1 MALSRLHRLLK
12 KSRPLSRSAQQRKL
26 TLETLEERTV
36 LSFLPPVT
44 FPVGVN
50 PRAVTVADF
59 NNDGKPDLA
68 VVNQGPFSTSIS
80 QSSLSVLLGNG
91 KGSFQPAVT
100 TNVQNSGLG
109 NGNAQSVAVGDFNGD
124 GLPDVALNTPGS
136 PANPAVEVLLGKGDG
151 SFQPNHLILPVGQI
165 PLSVA
170 AGDFDH
176 NGALDL
182 VTANSNGTVSV
193 LLGNGGGSFRPRVD
207 LAVGAAPRAVAV
219 GDFNGDGLLD
229 VATAQQLS
237 NTVSVLLGHGDGTFA
252 RPLVFAASGQ
262 DFTFTPSSIAV
273 GDVNGD
279 GRSDLVINLIGGE
292 DSVVSQLGVLLGNGN
307 GTFQAPIL
315 QSPETTG
322 GDGDVALGDFN
333 NDGRL
338 DAAVGGQAALP
349 DGLTVFTGNGDGTF
363 GVPFQSPQRFSTGG
377 NDPFGVAAADLNGD
391 GLVDLVAA
399 NSSSSNVGVL
409 LNTSTPVT
417 AAATTTTLSTS
428 TATAVFGQIETLT
441 ATVSS
446 QAGTPIGTVFFRDG
460 NTLLGS
466 APLDAAGQATIPT
479 SLGIGTHALTASFS
493 GVTGFAESTSA
504 ATAVTVNR
512 ASTTV
517 AVGSS
522 VNPAVTG
529 QAVTFTATVAAVA
542 PGGVTPTGTV
552 TFKDGNVV
560 LGTVAVGTGGKAT
573 FTTSF
578 AAAGGHAITAV
589 YSGDATSVGSSQA
602 LTEQV
607 NAAPT
612 RKATTTSLLASANPA
627 RVGQAVTFTATVL
640 DPSGTGTPTGTVTF
654 FVGNTVVARVT
665 LNASGQARFTVAFS
679 RGPVH
684 HPGGLQRRRHL
695 RRQLAV
701 PHRAGQPVMRGE
713 KLPVPHRRGRS
724 GGRALGE
731 ESSARPGGT
740 ARPSIVFPRPLGGGA
755 LVRVLFPGGFF
766 PGQRLGYIARTGRR
780 SSPSS
785 SGSSRRSPPR
795 SCPARA
801 PFPSSGMPWTTR
813 SPSAGTRP
821 ARSS

>member
-1 MALSRLHRLLK
+1 MVKIA
-12 KSRPLSRSAQQRKL
+12 
-26 TLETLEERTV
+26 
-36 LSFLPPVT
+36 
-44 FPVGVN
+44 
-50 PRAVTVADF
+50 
-59 NNDGKPDLA
+59 
-68 VVNQGPFSTSIS
+68 
-80 QSSLSVLLGNG
+80 SL
-91 KGSFQPAVT
+91 
-100 TNVQNSGLG
+100 
-109 NGNAQSVAVGDFNGD
+109 
-124 GLPDVALNTPGS
+124 
-136 PANPAVEVLLGKGDG
+136 
-151 SFQPNHLILPVGQI
+151 
-165 PLSVA
+165 
-170 AGDFDH
+170 
-176 NGALDL
+176 
-182 VTANSNGTVSV
+182 
-193 LLGNGGGSFRPRVD
+193 
-207 LAVGAAPRAVAV
+207 
-219 GDFNGDGLLD
+219 
-229 VATAQQLS
+229 
-237 NTVSVLLGHGDGTFA
+237 
-252 RPLVFAASGQ
+252 
-262 DFTFTPSSIAV
+262 
-273 GDVNGD
+273 
-279 GRSDLVINLIGGE
+279 
-292 DSVVSQLGVLLGNGN
+292 SQLGVLLGNGD

-315 QSPETTG
+315 QSPAQPG

-338 DAAVGGQAALP
+338 DAAVAGTGGP
-349 DGLTVFTGNGDGTF
+349 PGRICPCSPETVTVRFES
-363 GVPFQSPQRFSTGG
+363 VPVSAETSSTGG

-399 NSSSSNVGVL
+399 NSSSSTVGVL

-466 APLDAAGQATIPT
+466 APLDAAGQATIPV

-493 GVTGFAESTSA
+493 GITGFADSTSA
-504 ATAVTVNR
+504 AAAVTVNR
-512 ASTTV
+512 AATTV
-517 AVGSS
+517 ALGSS

-542 PGGVTPTGTV
+542 PGAVTPTGTV

-560 LGTVAVGTGGKAT
+560 LGTVAVGTGGTAT

-589 YSGDATSVGSSQA
+589 YSGDANFVGSSQA

-607 NAAPT
+607 NAATT

-627 RVGQAVTFTATVL
+627 RVGQAVTFTATVR

-665 LNASGQARFTVAFS
+665 LDANGQARFTRRLLA

-731 ESSARPGGT
+731 ESSTRPGGT